1 MAVLAR
7 SPLREGA
14 RDQRFDLV
22 IGDLARR
29 TGAGRVETR
38 QRAGLVE
45 YRGIRVFEERDLG
58 RLLGDFPADNRL

>member
-22 IGDLARR
+22 ICDLARR